1 MFRFCEFALFP
12 NSHRR
17 GDADAER
24 LKNLPAMLG
33 RFAGL
38 GAAQQA
44 RVAYF

>member
-1 MFRFCEFALFP
+1 MLRFYERYPCT

-24 LKNLPAMLG
+24 LENLPDSPG